1 MSRFSRVSGLVGCN
15 MVEHNRIP
23 VYLWMILV
31 SSVCVCLC
39 VCVCVCAS
47 VVSLGSYSSSYR

>member
-1 MSRFSRVSGLVGCN
+1 MSRFSRVSGLMRCMGCN

-31 SSVCVCLC
+31 SSVCVC
-39 VCVCVCAS
+39 VCVRPS
-47 VVSLGSYSSSYR
+47 